1 MPDYKNKLAPDQVP
15 ASAHLTPW
23 FDAPNRKTRRQRIV
37 FGHWSTLGLMVRPDL
52 VALDTG
58 CVWGRQLTAIRLD
71 DNRLYV
77 QSSLEGAAEED

>member
-1 MPDYKNKLAPDQVP
+1 
-15 ASAHLTPW
+15 
-23 FDAPNRKTRRQRIV
+23 
-37 FGHWSTLGLMVRPDL
+37 MVRPDL

-71 DNRLYV
+71 DHKLYV